1 MAVEALLFLGSV
13 AVIAVIGVGIGMLVA
28 RPLDRTDPDADDAHD
43 PTEEPR
49 GDDRA
54 DD

>member
-1 MAVEALLFLGSV
+1 MAIEVLVFLGAA

-28 RPLDRTDPDADDAHD
+28 RPLDRPDADADDASELH
-43 PTEEPR
+43 EEP
-49 GDDRA
+49 GDDDRP